1 MNTKVKIDPA
11 LIPDYVYDDACR
23 ILEQCIKAARREPG
37 YQEELEVFKQTKAGQ
52 RAMLRTPKERAA
64 FDAANKK
71 SDTEICVIC
80 GCEYTT
86 VGNNAEPVA
95 EGDCCND
102 CNIRVVVPARLKQL
116 REARKGGNT

>member
-11 LIPDYVYDDACR
+11 LIPDYVMDDACR
-23 ILEQCIKAARREPG
+23 ILEQCIRRARREPG
-37 YQEELEVFKQTKAGQ
+37 YWEEREVFRGTKAGQ

-71 SDTEICVIC
+71 SDTAICVIC
-80 GCEYTT
+80 GREYTT

-95 EGDCCND
+95 TGECCND
-102 CNIRVVVPARLKQL
+102 CNIRYVVPARLKQL